1 MCLNRCLHKLLKEW
15 WINTIHIS
23 IIYNQTRKRM
33 AKSCP
38 RKRDNKEKYKL
49 KKQNVTWTRSWWSF
63 RDYIASSWLWKRTV
77 HSRLYFEV
85 TEFSRFQIKTWN
97 FISQRSIESDQ
108 QILVWIFYTS
118 FTCPTVALEDV
129 DFEERSATTLLWRN
143 KSETNPYI
151 CVQNCGKAPFSLSAA
166 LHCVKPSK
174 FHLYRAI

>member
-49 KKQNVTWTRSWWSF
+49 KKQNVMWTRSWWSF

-97 FISQRSIESDQ
+97 FISQRSIEFGNSQPYHTDPG
-108 QILVWIFYTS
+108 LDFLYIFYLPYS
-118 FTCPTVALEDV
+118 SSGGCRFWREVSNNLALKE
-129 DFEERSATTLLWRN
+129 
-143 KSETNPYI
+143 
-151 CVQNCGKAPFSLSAA
+151 
-166 LHCVKPSK
+166 
-174 FHLYRAI
+174 